1 MYIFVSLEKIS
12 YFLIRFGIDISLFSQ
27 FELSLVVL
35 LSNIFMLLF
44 YIIIL
49 SIFYKALCR
58 LFRWL

>member
-12 YFLIRFGIDISLFSQ
+12 YFLTRFGIDISLFSQ
-27 FELSLVVL
+27 FELSVVVL
-35 LSNIFMLLF
+35 LSNIFMLIF

-58 LFRWL
+58 VF